1 MRVMLLNPPVLS
13 GDAMVR
19 EGRCMQRK
27 GAWTTLWPPL
37 TLATLSSL
45 LKNNNYDVLAR
56 DYVADNAD
64 RFNFINDLK
73 NFSPELIVM
82 NTVAASLY
90 NDIAVA
96 EIIKQTFPSVF
107 ISTIGLHASSVPES
121 ILDSNG
127 AVNAAIS
134 GEPDKTILELAEAI
148 KKNEPLGSV
157 NNITY
162 KMNGNIV
169 RTTNGTNFIDIN
181 SLPMPAWEFFN
192 LRKYLLPFS
201 RKPFLLVTTS
211 RGCPYECSFCPIWI
225 YYGRTPRFRAPDKI
239 VDEIE
244 YDVKRFGITD
254 FLFWS
259 ESFTLN
265 EEHVSGVCN
274 ELLSRGLKINWMCNS
289 RVDNVNQRM
298 LALMRRAGCW
308 LIGYGVE
315 SGTQETLDKTN
326 KKITLETIKKA
337 IDMAHREKLTVIG
350 HIIIGLPGESE
361 DSIKKTIDFSI
372 NSGIDFAQFYCAV
385 PFPGSKLYDDAV
397 RNNWLTSTRWDLFE
411 QNHSVLDYPEI
422 SHTRIEQLRKRAIR
436 RFYLRPHSIKSL
448 LNVIYNHG
456 DFLSFFRSL
465 KEFISWM

>member
-1 MRVMLLNPPVLS
+1 MKVMLMNPPVLS

-37 TLATLSSL
+37 TLATLASL
-45 LKNNNYDVLAR
+45 LKKENYDVLAR
-56 DYVADNAD
+56 DYVAENAD
-64 RFNFINDLK
+64 RFSLINDLK

-96 EIIKQTFPSVF
+96 EIIKQTLPDVF
-107 ISTIGLHASSVPES
+107 ISAIGLHASQVPES
-121 ILDSNG
+121 ILNSNG
-127 AVNAAIS
+127 SVDAAIS
-134 GEPDKTILELAEAI
+134 GEPDRTIIELAEAI
-148 KKNEPLGSV
+148 RDKRPLDSV
-157 NNITY
+157 NNIAY
-162 KMNGNIV
+162 KLDGNIV
-169 RTTNGTNFIDIN
+169 RTTNGPNLIDIN

-225 YYGRTPRFRAPDKI
+225 YYGRIPRFRAPDKI

-265 EEHVSGVCN
+265 EEHVYEICN
-274 ELLSRGLKINWMCNS
+274 EILRRGLKINWMCNS
-289 RVDNVNQRM
+289 RVDNVNQKM

-315 SGTQETLDKTN
+315 SGSQEILDRTN
-326 KKITLETIKKA
+326 KKITLETIQKA
-337 IDMAHREKLTVIG
+337 IDMAHREEITVVG
-350 HIIIGLPGESE
+350 HIIIGLPGESVE
-361 DSIKKTIDFSI
+361 SIKKTINFSI
-372 NSGIDFAQFYCAV
+372 NSGMDFAQFYCAV
-385 PFPGSKLYDDAV
+385 PFPGSKLYDEAIK
-397 RNNWLTSTRWDLFE
+397 NNWLTTTRWDLFE
-411 QNHSVLDYPEI
+411 QNRSILDYPCLSHEEI
-422 SHTRIEQLRKRAIR
+422 EKLRRYAIK
-436 RFYLRPHSIKSL
+436 RFYLRPHSIFALVKT
-448 LNVIYNHG
+448 IRRHG
-456 DFLSFFRSL
+456 DFRSFLRSL
-465 KEFISWM
+465 KEFLSWI